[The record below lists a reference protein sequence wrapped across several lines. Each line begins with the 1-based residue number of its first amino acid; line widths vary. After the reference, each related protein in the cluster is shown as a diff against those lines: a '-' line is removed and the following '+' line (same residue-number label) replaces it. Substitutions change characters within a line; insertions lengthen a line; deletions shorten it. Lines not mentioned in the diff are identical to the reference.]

1 MDGLLYQLQQ
11 DAIFYFVLLLL
22 LLLQGGGEQLPKGS
36 LHYPV
41 ATTNLVARMLEA
53 GLWGNAGRWWLLNEE
68 ASLSFTPTGLA
79 QSPPA
84 LSCSQAVSHHTP
96 EWREVLISGRI
107 QFVLPVSTEPAK
119 SHKNLTIDRDH

>member
-11 DAIFYFVLLLL
+11 DAIFYFVLL

-53 GLWGNAGRWWLLNEE
+53 GLWENAGR
-68 ASLSFTPTGLA
+68 
-79 QSPPA
+79 
-84 LSCSQAVSHHTP
+84 
-96 EWREVLISGRI
+96 
-107 QFVLPVSTEPAK
+107 
-119 SHKNLTIDRDH
+119 